1 MKKRLLPLIAV
12 FLLLSG
18 LLSGCGENTDSLKAK
33 IADQQREIAQLKEA
47 LEKESAYGQIRQSA
61 VNASFVYEW
70 SWPLRWLPWS
80 EAALKFGREMREQ
93 GWAEDWRAWAELAV
107 LYTGLAGILG
117 AVAGAG
123 IWIWRMMQ
131 RSEFLQDKIR
141 ELQEKIRE
149 QEAALRKGQE
159 QLERLHRIEEEVEA
173 ARDERDKLAQE
184 IEEAKRRLA
193 AARQKVEAAE
203 QRARDL
209 PSEIEREKAKVRQE
223 YRAQLEREQQAAQQA
238 AEKIRQALD
247 DL

>member
-1 MKKRLLPLIAV
+1 MKTRLLP
-12 FLLLSG
+12 LLLSG
-18 LLSGCGENTDSLKAK
+18 LLLLFLSGCGENTDLLKAK
-33 IADQQREIAQLKEA
+33 ISDQQREIAQLKEA

-70 SWPLRWLPWS
+70 AWPLRWLPWS
-80 EAALKFGREMREQ
+80 EASLKFGREMREQ

-141 ELQEKIRE
+141 ELQNKIQE

-159 QLERLHRIEEEVEA
+159 QFERLHHIDEEVEA
-173 ARDERDKLAQE
+173 ARDELHRLTQE
-184 IEEAKRRLA
+184 IEETERRLA

-209 PSEIEREKAKVRQE
+209 PNEIEREKARALEE
-223 YRAQLEREQQAAQQA
+223 YWEQREREQRAVQEA
-238 AEKIRQALD
+238 AEKIAKALD